1 MAAALV
7 ISQWHCHIVTHERG
21 KIMRNFT
28 GQVLSALAAGT
39 TTAYAAAGAESSG
52 PGFMTIA
59 FLSFLAA
66 IIAIQFIPGL
76 ILFFGMLRAI
86 FSASSKKKVS
96 ATVEGNN
103 NHHIE

>member
-1 MAAALV
+1 
-7 ISQWHCHIVTHERG
+7 
-21 KIMRNFT
+21 MRNFT

-76 ILFFGMLRAI
+76 ILFFGMLRGI
-86 FSASSKKKVS
+86 FSAAASKKKVS
-96 ATVEGNN
+96 ATVEGD

>member
-1 MAAALV
+1 
-7 ISQWHCHIVTHERG
+7 
-21 KIMRNFT
+21 MRNFT

-66 IIAIQFIPGL
+66 IIAVQFIPGL
-76 ILFFGMLRAI
+76 ILFFGMLRGI
-86 FSASSKKKVS
+86 FSANEKKK
-96 ATVEGNN
+96 AAPALDGNN
-103 NHHIE
+103 DHIV